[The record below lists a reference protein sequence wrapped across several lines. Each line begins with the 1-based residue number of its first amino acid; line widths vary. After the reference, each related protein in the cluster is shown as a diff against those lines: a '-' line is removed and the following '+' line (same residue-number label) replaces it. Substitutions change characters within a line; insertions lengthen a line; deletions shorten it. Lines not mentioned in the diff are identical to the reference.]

1 MMLPAALLLLGAL
14 TAVVAPRLLARADWP
29 DREPV
34 VALWVWQCVVAA
46 VIVCCALSMTLSAAA
61 AWHAVG
67 GHVFATAPGRV
78 VEAYA
83 LGTAGP
89 WAATTAVA
97 LACGGL
103 WSVAMLV
110 REVGLTRARRR
121 RRRADLLVR
130 APLLP
135 GEVAVSG
142 RLVVLES
149 ERPDAWWLP
158 GTPPQLVVTTAALG
172 RLKGRKLDAVL
183 AHEQGHARARHDWL
197 LNCSSALAG
206 GFPQVPVFAA
216 FPRRDAPPG
225 RTRRRR
231 HGVPPLRPSD
241 HRPGPGRTQRA
252 PRRVRPLPDTAGPC
266 TGPGAPVADSPGP
279 AARRTA
285 SAADGCGRAGARGAG
300 AGGLRAGTA
309 RVGLTRPG
317 SRVPG
322 GPRPERGR
330 GRSRRRGVAEG
341 RPSGPEDRHRTG
353 SGPPGSARIASC
365 TPSPSSPRPAP
376 STAPPPVRPVSW
388 PCARFCC

>member
-14 TAVVAPRLLARADWP
+14 IAVAAPRLLARADWP

-34 VALWVWQCVVAA
+34 VALWVWQCVVVALL
-46 VIVCCALSMTLSAAA
+46 VCCALSMTLSAAA

-67 GHVFATAPGRV
+67 GHVFATAPGPV

-97 LACGGL
+97 LAGGGL
-103 WSVAMLV
+103 WSAAMLV
-110 REVGLTRARRR
+110 REIGGARARRR

-149 ERPDAWWLP
+149 ERPDAWWQP
-158 GTPPQLVVTTAALG
+158 GAPPQLVVTTAALR
-172 RLKGRKLDAVL
+172 RLKGRQLDAVL

-216 FPRRDAPPG
+216 FRDEM
-225 RTRRRR
+225 
-231 HGVPPLRPSD
+231 
-241 HRPGPGRTQRA
+241 HRLVELA
-252 PRRVRPLPDTAGPC
+252 ADDTASRRFGRLTTALALVELNEHRGVFGPC
-266 TGPGAPVADSPGP
+266 PTPQAHVPARVHRLLTPPDRLSP
-279 AARRTA
+279 ARRLRLTA
-285 SAADGCGRAGARGAG
+285 AAALVPVVPVLVAFVP
-300 AGGLRAGTA
+300 GLRALG
-309 RVGLTRPG
+309 
-317 SRVPG
+317 
-322 GPRPERGR
+322 
-330 GRSRRRGVAEG
+330 
-341 RPSGPEDRHRTG
+341 
-353 SGPPGSARIASC
+353 
-365 TPSPSSPRPAP
+365 
-376 STAPPPVRPVSW
+376 
-388 PCARFCC
+388 